1 MTQATYVRT
10 DVLGLD
16 ELTPF
21 PGNAKRGD
29 VPLILESLR
38 RNGQYRGLVVRQTED
53 GQLVVLAGNHTAQAL
68 EAHGAGDCGKTVKVG
83 DEERPCGVCQNEA
96 WDPSARCEIVTCD
109 DDTARRVNL
118 VDNKASERGSY
129 DRDAL
134 TELLSYVE
142 DLEGTGYTDADVE
155 LLIAPPPSLDEL
167 ADTYG
172 DPETG
177 DFWPVIRIRLSPEER
192 DEFLDLTADAA
203 SKEDT
208 DRFRHLMS
216 LARGDG

>member
-10 DVLGLD
+10 EVLGLD

-29 VPLILESLR
+29 VPIILESLR
-38 RNGQYRGLVVRQTED
+38 RNGQYRSLIIRVDEEERSVI
-53 GQLVVLAGNHTAQAL
+53 LAGNHTAQAL

-83 DEERPCGVCQNEA
+83 DEERPCGVCQNDA

-109 DDTARRVNL
+109 DDTARRINL
-118 VDNKASERGSY
+118 VDNRSAEKGSY

-134 TELLSYVE
+134 AELLSYV
-142 DLEGTGYTDADVE
+142 DDYEGTGYSEADVE
-155 LLIAPPPSLDEL
+155 LLIAPPPSLEEL

-172 DPETG
+172 DPEAG
-177 DFWPVIRIRLSPEER
+177 DFWPVIRIRLSPEDR
-192 DEFLDLTADAA
+192 DAFLDLTAD
-203 SKEDT
+203 SPDKEDT
-208 DRFRHLMS
+208 GRFLHLMT